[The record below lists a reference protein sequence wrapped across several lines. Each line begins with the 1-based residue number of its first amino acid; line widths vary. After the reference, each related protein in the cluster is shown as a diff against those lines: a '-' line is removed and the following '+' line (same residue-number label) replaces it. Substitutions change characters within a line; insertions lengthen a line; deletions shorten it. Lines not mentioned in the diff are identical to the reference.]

1 MTSRCRSTHVRVRG
15 VCLHYLEWGDP
26 GDPLLLALHG
36 TGDSCRTWESFAAMA
51 SRSFHIIA
59 MDQRGHGDSDWI
71 VPPAY
76 SGEEYVADLEAF
88 IEELDLEKPIL
99 LGHSMGALHCTTYA
113 SMKPG
118 NVTAL
123 IHVDIEPCPPAW
135 NRRYLCGLYEKLP
148 ESYESEDDFVAQL
161 RQTAPYARE
170 ELLCRLASSS
180 LEQSDDGRLAYKGDR
195 EVYAHFD
202 PEYDLRERLRFIHT
216 PALVVRGEESRVMS
230 SREAR
235 KMARALSGGKLVE
248 IPRATHPVHLDN
260 PEAFGRA
267 VLDFLEGLGLM
278 SGRRGSRT
286 R

>member
-1 MTSRCRSTHVRVRG
+1 VR
-15 VCLHYLEWGDP
+15 LHYIEWGDP
-26 GDPLLLALHG
+26 GDPLVLALHG
-36 TGDSCRTWESFAAMA
+36 TGDSCHTWEPFAAMA

-76 SGEEYVADLEAF
+76 SGEDYVGDLEAF
-88 IEELDLEKPIL
+88 IEELGLEKPIL
-99 LGHSMGALHCTTYA
+99 LGHSMGALHCTTYT
-113 SMKPG
+113 SMRPR
-118 NVTAL
+118 NVAAL
-123 IHVDIEPCPPAW
+123 IHVDIEPCPPPW

-161 RQTAPYARE
+161 RQTAPYAGE
-170 ELLCRLASSS
+170 ELLCRLASRS
-180 LEQSDDGRLAYKGDR
+180 LEHSGDGRLAYKGDR

-202 PEYDLRERLRFIHT
+202 PAYDLRERLRFIKT
-216 PALVVRGEESRVMS
+216 PALVVRGQESRVMS
-230 SREAR
+230 SGEAR
-235 KMARALSGGKLVE
+235 TMARALPRGKLVE

-278 SGRRGSRT
+278 TGKSGSRT
-286 R
+286 SQSG